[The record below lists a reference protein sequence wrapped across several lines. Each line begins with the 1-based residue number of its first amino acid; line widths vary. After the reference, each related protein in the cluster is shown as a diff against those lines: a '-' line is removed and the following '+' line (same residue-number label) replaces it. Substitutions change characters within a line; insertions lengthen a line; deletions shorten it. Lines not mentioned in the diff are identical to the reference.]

1 MPNVTL
7 VDGLVQA
14 DEESG
19 GFLAAKNNYS
29 DLAFQ
34 KHSAKW
40 RSVHLRLIGG
50 VD

>member
-1 MPNVTL
+1 VTL
-7 VDGLVQA
+7 VDGLAQA

-40 RSVHLRLIGG
+40 SVHLRLIGG